1 MKIFAFILPRTSGIE
16 VLIYAFKKIM
26 GYELA
31 SLLHKDH
38 DLTALNFTI
47 YSLNA

>member
-1 MKIFAFILPRTSGIE
+1 MKIYAFILPGTSGIE

-38 DLTALNFTI
+38 DPAALDFTI